1 MRSWLPTQAST
12 DFSLRVTLDRRRL
25 AALLAP
31 LAAVGDTATL
41 RVTPDELAVRA
52 ADDARVRAVTT
63 RLDADACHQYAVT
76 PGQLTFDPTTLRAA
90 LTADAA
96 TSAETEPITLAY
108 ASDDATLSLSLP
120 TLTHEQPVDP
130 TRQSQTAQVTEWPDG
145 ATLHH
150 RAETLAAVCAYFA
163 AIAEVIAVEYD
174 EPQDVFRIKSVPDQP
189 TDDTPRATGTYER
202 SGADLPG
209 ETAAATVRVAFD
221 SALLRDVVATAPGD
235 ARVRLDIADAHP
247 LRLGWKS
254 TSPDRDNGTPVEVTA
269 LLAPRELPTRDEGEV
284 E

>member
-52 ADDARVRAVTT
+52 ADDARVQAVTT

-96 TSAETEPITLAY
+96 TSAETDRSRSRTPLTTRPCRCRCRR
-108 ASDDATLSLSLP
+108 SP
-120 TLTHEQPVDP
+120 TNSPSIRHDRARP
-130 TRQSQTAQVTEWPDG
+130 
-145 ATLHH
+145 H
-150 RAETLAAVCAYFA
+150 R
-163 AIAEVIAVEYD
+163 
-174 EPQDVFRIKSVPDQP
+174 
-189 TDDTPRATGTYER
+189 
-202 SGADLPG
+202 
-209 ETAAATVRVAFD
+209 
-221 SALLRDVVATAPGD
+221 
-235 ARVRLDIADAHP
+235 
-247 LRLGWKS
+247 
-254 TSPDRDNGTPVEVTA
+254 
-269 LLAPRELPTRDEGEV
+269 
-284 E
+284 